1 MTNDSDKVSTAA
13 ILFPIESFPSKNK
26 AHVKRPRI
34 LSRLAKKYREA
45 SFHSRSQTAQSENY
59 SVVAI
64 ASREL
69 FVREYAKTQRAPRP
83 EPRGLD
89 GMVGGLFWR
98 VGDDPPA
105 GATVVP
111 RFPSRV
117 PAPCGASDTPGW
129 AARFASACGPRAKA
143 SFTCTSAASGAIP
156 CRTSCV
162 STATA
167 TARRSRP
174 AEA

>member
-89 GMVGGLFWR
+89 GMVGGLIWC
-98 VGDDPPA
+98 VGEDPPA
-105 GATVVP
+105 GEVPVVP

-117 PAPCGASDTPGW
+117 PAPCGWSPDTPGW
-129 AARFASACGPRAKA
+129 AARFARACGARAKA
-143 SFTCTSAASGAIP
+143 SFTRTSAAS
-156 CRTSCV
+156 
-162 STATA
+162 
-167 TARRSRP
+167 
-174 AEA
+174 